1 MLRGRYLKV
10 LGVTGAGTALLV
22 SGIFGTAA
30 NASPLTAKQA
40 AAKYGADGVNLV
52 SSATNCGDGVANLP
66 AGGRAMTAADFAA
79 LGVSIPSTGSPL
91 TTPGTRW
98 VVPRCAHLSAVQN
111 PGGRADGST
120 STASPQ
126 IGARAAASAQ
136 MGGSANWTGFQ
147 SNGGGPYSDATTEWT
162 IPSSFPTPPGDT
174 YESSWA
180 GLGSGASDSNALFQA
195 GTETIV
201 NTSDGVSNYAWWEFY
216 PWNTAQKITNL
227 SIRSGS
233 VNYAEVS
240 HTGYGQGK
248 VQMCTE
254 PPGQSSF
261 TCTSFGVTWGTAY
274 TIGSSQFE
282 CIAER
287 TEVNGVYT
295 RLTISLACS
304 STTARAILVAG
315 RASATSTGSTGIW
328 PRPRRPASAAQP
340 RGPPKPELST
350 IQTTSRSTGMATAGR
365 SLLMIADTHLV
376 LADRWTRRPCTS
388 RTSASSAWPCRCGTC
403 KKRRRTRTCERQCG
417 MTEPAAA
424 STGMP
429 PTSSPPTSRVPPGS
443 SRGLGTLPP
452 GGCSGQAEGQG
463 RNWSRTAALNLSANL
478 LMSAGGRSLPPCPA
492 WCISGRSACSAE

>member
-1 MLRGRYLKV
+1 
-10 LGVTGAGTALLV
+10 
-22 SGIFGTAA
+22 
-30 NASPLTAKQA
+30 
-40 AAKYGADGVNLV
+40 
-52 SSATNCGDGVANLP
+52 
-66 AGGRAMTAADFAA
+66 MTAADFAA

-287 TEVNGVYT
+287 TEVNGVYP
-295 RLTISLACS
+295 RLTNI
-304 STTARAILVAG
+304 
-315 RASATSTGSTGIW
+315 TGV
-328 PRPRRPASAAQP
+328 QFYN
-340 RGPPKPELST
+340 
-350 IQTTSRSTGMATAGR
+350 
-365 SLLMIADTHLV
+365 
-376 LADRWTRRPCTS
+376 
-388 RTSASSAWPCRCGTC
+388 C
-403 KKRRRTRTCERQCG
+403 KG
-417 MTEPAAA
+417 Y
-424 STGMP
+424 
-429 PTSSPPTSRVPPGS
+429 TSSW
-443 SRGLGTLPP
+443 
-452 GGCSGQAEGQG
+452 QG
-463 RNWSRTAALNLSANL
+463 IGNINRFYWYMAKTQTASQCRTAPWAAETGTIYDSDNFAINWYGYGWPILAND
-478 LMSAGGRSLPPCPA
+478 C
-492 WCISGRSACSAE
+492 